1 MKILNYL
8 FISALLI
15 CFVSCLNEEDDGKNV
30 SDNPEIASKVIG
42 VWRGDH
48 NFFIDCMYLR
58 EDRTMVNGHIY
69 LSSFWSG
76 FYSSWR
82 IDGKNLYVW
91 NDDYERYQ
99 WWTGY
104 DNNVLVG
111 INGNSLEDVRYSKIY
126 DPVTGKS
133 TYKLPELE
141 GYEFTG
147 DCAGGMIALAFG
159 GNNKVVRT
167 DTNGKTGISTEREY
181 IWKIQDNVIRFSDD
195 KGATWLDDVW
205 GIGVNVGKNFS
216 GYVKAIFVD
225 LGDVY
230 TLLTCY

>member
-8 FISALLI
+8 FISVLLI
-15 CFVSCLNEEDDGKNV
+15 FFVSCLKEEDDGKNV

-69 LSSFWSG
+69 LSSSSSG

-133 TYKLPELE
+133 AYKLSDLE

-147 DCAGGMIALAFG
+147 DCAGGMITLSFE

-167 DTNGKTGISTEREY
+167 DTDGKTGISTEREY
-181 IWKIQDNVIRFSDD
+181 VWKIKDNVIRFSDD
-195 KGATWLDDVW
+195 GGATWPDDIW

-230 TLLTCY
+230 TLLTYY